1 MQIQRKRF
9 LRNASIVLAM
19 ISALVGAGCVSH
31 PLVPD
36 ATRGK
41 TFAVYP
47 ASIAL
52 TVKTKNDEVKDFLIS
67 LAKTMATAGY
77 VLFTPGPGQNVS
89 SGDLGSALMNE
100 LAIRFE
106 REFGVSKV
114 ADLKPLSSSKS
125 TGGQLT
131 EAEVKSD
138 YQNVADYL
146 VQFDSVPSTLSFEGS
161 SGNYIPSVT
170 TLLSTLMS
178 TLTFEGSSD
187 NYTFRY
193 FVSANVYDAKTG
205 QRLDWAGCSGAHGAA
220 PLADWFKD
228 NGKML
233 DVGTQEVAS
242 KCADEMIRKLNK

>member
-1 MQIQRKRF
+1 MEIQRKRF
-9 LRNASIVLAM
+9 SRNISIVFAM
-19 ISALVGAGCVSH
+19 IFALVGAGCVSR

-52 TVKTKNDEVKDFLIS
+52 TVKENKGLLGLVKDVSILVV
-67 LAKTMATAGY
+67 TGVATAGY
-77 VLFTPGPGQNVS
+77 AAVTPGPGQKVAGGN
-89 SGDLGSALMNE
+89 LGPALMDE
-100 LAIRFE
+100 FAIRFG

-114 ADLKPLSSSKS
+114 ADLKPLGSSKS

-146 VQFDSVPSTLSFEGS
+146 VQFDSVPSTLSVEGI
-161 SGNYIPSVT
+161 SG
-170 TLLSTLMS
+170 
-178 TLTFEGSSD
+178 D
-187 NYTFRY
+187 NYTFGY
-193 FVSANVYDAKTG
+193 FVSVNVYDAKTG
-205 QRLDWAGCSGAHGAA
+205 QRLDWAGCSGMHGAA
-220 PLADWFKD
+220 SLSDWFKD

-233 DVGTQEVAS
+233 DVRTQEIAS
-242 KCADEMIRKLNK
+242 KCADEMIRKLNKENRN

>member
-1 MQIQRKRF
+1 MLF
-9 LRNASIVLAM
+9 
-19 ISALVGAGCVSH
+19 ALVGGGCASH

-52 TVKTKNDEVKDFLIS
+52 TVKPKDDATKDFLIS
-67 LAKTMATAGY
+67 LGKSLATAGY
-77 VLFTPGPGQNVS
+77 VLFTPGPGQKVAGGNF
-89 SGDLGSALMNE
+89 GPALMDE
-100 LAIRFE
+100 FAIRFG
-106 REFGVSKV
+106 REFGVRKV

-131 EAEVKSD
+131 EAEVKGD

-146 VQFDSVPSTLSFEGS
+146 VQFDSIPSTLSVEGF
-161 SGNYIPSVT
+161 G
-170 TLLSTLMS
+170 
-178 TLTFEGSSD
+178 D

-193 FVSANVYDAKTG
+193 HVSVNVYDAKTG
-205 QRLDWAGCSGAHGAA
+205 QRLDWAGCHGVQGVA

-233 DVGTQEVAS
+233 EVGTQEIAS
-242 KCADEMIRKLNK
+242 KCADEMIRKLNKGYKAN

>member
-1 MQIQRKRF
+1 MKKHLLSVLVTCSLLIQ
-9 LRNASIVLAM
+9 
-19 ISALVGAGCVSH
+19 GCVSH

-52 TVKTKNDEVKDFLIS
+52 AVKENKGLPGLVKDVSILVV
-67 LAKTMATAGY
+67 TGVATAGY
-77 VLFTPGPGQNVS
+77 AAVTPGPGQKVVGGN
-89 SGDLGSALMNE
+89 LGPALMHE
-100 LAIRFE
+100 LEIRFG

-114 ADLKPLSSSKS
+114 ANLKPLGSSKS

-146 VQFDSVPSTLSFEGS
+146 VQFDSVPSTLSVEGVF
-161 SGNYIPSVT
+161 G
-170 TLLSTLMS
+170 
-178 TLTFEGSSD
+178 D
-187 NYTFRY
+187 NYTFGY
-193 FVSANVYDAKTG
+193 FVSVNVYDAKTG
-205 QRLDWAGCSGAHGAA
+205 QRLDWAGCSGMHEAV

-233 DVGTQEVAS
+233 DVVTQEVAS
-242 KCADEMIRKLNK
+242 KCADEMISKLNKGHKS

>member
-1 MQIQRKRF
+1 MKKIF
-9 LRNASIVLAM
+9 L
-19 ISALVGAGCVSH
+19 SALVTCCLLIQGCASH
-31 PLVPD
+31 PLVPN

-52 TVKTKNDEVKDFLIS
+52 MVKENRGVLGLVKDVSI
-67 LAKTMATAGY
+67 LAVTGVATAGY
-77 VLFTPGPGQNVS
+77 AAVAPGPGQKVADGN
-89 SGDLGSALMNE
+89 LGPALMHE
-100 LAIRFE
+100 LEIRFG

-146 VQFDSVPSTLSFEGS
+146 VQFDSVPSTLSVEGYT
-161 SGNYIPSVT
+161 G
-170 TLLSTLMS
+170 
-178 TLTFEGSSD
+178 D
-187 NYTFRY
+187 NYRFGY
-193 FVSANVYDAKTG
+193 FATVNVYDAKTG
-205 QRLDWAGCSGAHGAA
+205 QRLDWAGCSGMHGAA

-233 DVGTQEVAS
+233 DVATQEIAS
-242 KCADEMIRKLNK
+242 KCADEMIRKLNKS